1 MAAVVFTS
9 PKTDCQYYLKLT
21 LEETKAGS
29 AYSQPEFSYKLE
41 LYSGGWDFKELQINA
56 YIKINNVV
64 VAEDTD
70 ANREQHTLNK
80 HSKITILEG
89 TASVPHDG
97 SSSMPVEYNID
108 MTQKALASVPD
119 ITAKGTMPVTSY
131 TKWSAVTSPAIAYK
145 TTIVR
150 PTDELNISW
159 SGGAGG
165 INTSI
170 SSYTLTV
177 RKGSASGT
185 VLYEKTGISSTQSSL
200 TIIPNNLSTK
210 PSRGDTL
217 YATIQAI
224 SSVSGYNGAV
234 NSNQVGRV
242 NTLPAAPS
250 ASASGSTVTSASS
263 IKFTVTAGADSDGQT
278 RSLYYSLNGGDKSL
292 FSSPLTIPLSNGL
305 KGSNT
310 ISFYTYD
317 GLEFSSATTQN
328 FTAIFAP
335 QIGSKSIIHTYVK
348 DMNGKTD
355 SLVSKTTITYS
366 LSGGSASSID
376 IKLKAGSSSS
386 SFGTEQSIPTA
397 AITFNASSKTAT
409 ININQIPTNILGY
422 GQFFQIR
429 FRLYDGTAYSD
440 YTEWSGT
447 GRRAKQPQLP
457 GSVTFSNDAKN
468 SQAKSNYFK
477 SFVKVNATNSSTK
490 DGYAQVTE
498 TIVIA
503 SYSNTSKTFVCS
515 SVAGATIDQNL
526 DLASI
531 TANTSVD
538 FYFQTKDNLGQIS
551 KSSNLITLIKSPNL
565 VYVGSSASVS
575 ITNLRPLSNDTN
587 FIIYHSYGNIGNAG
601 TIAYTYKIQ
610 IGSNSTAFTPK
621 TFDPSD
627 SDPNLRTLTLTA
639 EEIKDLVIGV
649 APDQT
654 SAHSASIIITATDG
668 FGSSLS
674 LSAPFTVN
682 FTEPPRFS
690 NTKAIKIKHDFSIGS
705 STLST
710 TTGIEVPVSI
720 SKSVDYDRSL
730 QMFNA
735 GEGIIFKLPRAT
747 DPNNDISEYLIYLA
761 RANVVLGQDAPNVSA
776 VSFGAEPWIRIPY
789 TTITKVSDS
798 DYYYYRHN
806 LPQFANNE
814 YLYFKV
820 KVVDKTGNESEVRT
834 YDSCIIG
841 CRTVQPNFNVSNIKI
856 TRNESSVNLEYK
868 IQITDLGGSAPSEGW
883 NSNYYNNYPN
893 FERPGSATGSF
904 LPSNYTPTVK
914 LKIEIAPNQ
923 DFASN
928 VISVGPFTGNSPLL
942 SFPHTSASVS
952 GFSGEKVY
960 VRFTLSV
967 SYGINSSNQLVYVNS
982 TPQVYMQQGEIPTVA
997 HRSHCVGINTKDL
1010 ADEDIL
1016 VIQNYLGKR
1025 YVILKNNDLNSQK
1038 IITVDLKEGT
1048 INGVIINGGSW

>member
-9 PKTDCQYYLKLT
+9 PKTEYQFYLKLT
-21 LEETKAGS
+21 LEETKAGT
-29 AYSQPEFSYKLE
+29 AYSEPEFSYKLQ
-41 LYSGGWDFKELQINA
+41 LYSGGWNFEKLFIGAKIELGEKVIELA
-56 YIKINNVV
+56 YGSKQWTLGTKANIELLKGTTSAPHNGSANMNV
-64 VAEDTD
+64 
-70 ANREQHTLNK
+70 K
-80 HSKITILEG
+80 YSITMSEKVWQY
-89 TASVPHDG
+89 AP
-97 SSSMPVEYNID
+97 NIEA
-108 MTQKALASVPD
+108 T
-119 ITAKGTMPVTSY
+119 GTMPVTAY
-131 TKWSAVTSPAIAYK
+131 TKWTAVTSPSINYNNNI
-145 TTIVR
+145 IV
-150 PTDELNISW
+150 PGNNLTVSW
-159 SGGAGG
+159 SGASAGTNNAITG
-165 INTSI
+165 YNFKI
-170 SSYTLTV
+170 
-177 RKGSASGT
+177 RKGSSTGT
-185 VLYEKTGISSTQSSL
+185 EVYTETITNINQTNKTISTSSFA
-200 TIIPNNLSTK
+200 
-210 PSRGDTL
+210 SRGDIL

-224 SSVSGYNGAV
+224 GSVSGYDGQI

-263 IKFTVTAGADSDGQT
+263 IRFTVTAGADSDGQT
-278 RSLYYSLNGGDKSL
+278 RSLYYSLNGGNKVL
-292 FSSPLTIPLSNGL
+292 FSSPLTISLNSGINS
-305 KGSNT
+305 GSNK

-317 GLEFSSATTQN
+317 GLEFSGATDQN

-348 DMNGKTD
+348 DMNGYTN
-355 SLVSKTTITYS
+355 SLVSNTTITYS

-386 SFGTEQSIPTA
+386 SFGAEQSVPTA

-409 ININQIPTNILGY
+409 ININQISTNILGY
-422 GQFFQIR
+422 GQYFQIR

-457 GSVTFSNDAKN
+457 SSITFSNDAKN
-468 SQAKSNYFK
+468 SQAESNYFK
-477 SFVKVNATNSSTK
+477 SSVKVKATNSSTV
-490 DGYAQVTE
+490 DGYAQVIE

-515 SVAGATIDQNL
+515 SVAGATINQNL

-538 FYFQTKDNLGQIS
+538 FYFQTKDNLGQVS
-551 KSSNLITLIKSPNL
+551 KSSKLATLIKSPNL
-565 VYVGSSASVS
+565 VYVGNSASVS
-575 ITNLRPLSNDTN
+575 ITNLRPFSNDTD
-587 FIIYHSYGNIGNAG
+587 FIIYHSYGNIGNAS

-610 IGSNSTAFTPK
+610 IGSNSAAFTPEK
-621 TFDPSD
+621 DPSD
-627 SDPNLRTLTLTA
+627 SDPNLRTLTLA
-639 EEIKDLVIGV
+639 ANEIKNLVIGV
-649 APDQT
+649 TPNQT

-682 FTEPPRFS
+682 FTEPPYFS
-690 NTKAIKIKHDFSIGS
+690 NTKAIKIRHDFSIGNS
-705 STLST
+705 ALST

-720 SKSVDYDRSL
+720 STSVNYNRSL

-761 RANVVLGQDAPNVSA
+761 RANVVLGQTAPNVST

-789 TTITKVSDS
+789 TTITKVNDS
-798 DYYYYRHN
+798 DYYYYRYN
-806 LPQFANNE
+806 LPQFAKNE

-856 TRNESSVNLEYK
+856 TRNDSTVNLEYK
-868 IQITDLGGSAPSEGW
+868 IKITDLGGSAPSEGW
-883 NSNYYNNYPN
+883 SNNYYNNYPN

-904 LPSNYTPTVK
+904 VPSNYTPTVK
-914 LKIEIAPNQ
+914 LKVEIAPNQ
-923 DFASN
+923 DFSSN
-928 VISVGPFTGNSPLL
+928 VISVGTFTGDSPLL
-942 SFPHTSASVS
+942 SFSHTSASAS
-952 GFSGEKVY
+952 GFSGDKVY

-1010 ADEDIL
+1010 ADDDVL
-1016 VIQNYLGKR
+1016 VIQNYLGKH
-1025 YVILKNNDLNSQK
+1025 YVVLKNNDLNSQK

-1048 INGVIINGGSW
+1048 INGAIINGGTW

>member
-9 PKTDCQYYLKLT
+9 PKTEYQFYLKLT
-21 LEETKAGS
+21 LEETKAGT
-29 AYSQPEFSYKLE
+29 AYSEPEFSYKLQ
-41 LYSGGWDFKELQINA
+41 LYSGGWNFEKLFIGAKIELGEKVIELA
-56 YIKINNVV
+56 YGSKQWTLGTKANIELLKGTTSAPHNGSANMNV
-64 VAEDTD
+64 
-70 ANREQHTLNK
+70 K
-80 HSKITILEG
+80 YSITMSEKVWQY
-89 TASVPHDG
+89 AP
-97 SSSMPVEYNID
+97 NIEA
-108 MTQKALASVPD
+108 T
-119 ITAKGTMPVTSY
+119 GTMPVTAY
-131 TKWSAVTSPAIAYK
+131 TKWTAVTSPSVNYNNNI
-145 TTIVR
+145 IV
-150 PTDELNISW
+150 PGNNLTVSW
-159 SGGAGG
+159 SGASAGTNNAITG
-165 INTSI
+165 YNFKI
-170 SSYTLTV
+170 
-177 RKGSASGT
+177 RKGSSTGT
-185 VLYEKTGISSTQSSL
+185 EVYTETITNINQTNKTISTSSFA
-200 TIIPNNLSTK
+200 
-210 PSRGDTL
+210 SRGDIL

-224 SSVSGYNGAV
+224 GSVSGYDGQI

-263 IKFTVTAGADSDGQT
+263 IRFTVTAGADSDGQT
-278 RSLYYSLNGGDKSL
+278 RSLYYSLNGGNKVL
-292 FSSPLTIPLSNGL
+292 FSSPLTISLNSGINS
-305 KGSNT
+305 GSNK

-317 GLEFSSATTQN
+317 GLEFSGATDQN

-348 DMNGKTD
+348 DMNGYTN
-355 SLVSKTTITYS
+355 SLVSNTTITYS

-386 SFGTEQSIPTA
+386 SFGAEQSVPTA

-409 ININQIPTNILGY
+409 ININQISTNILGY
-422 GQFFQIR
+422 GQYFQIR

-457 GSVTFSNDAKN
+457 GSATFSNDAKN
-468 SQAKSNYFK
+468 SWAKSNYFK
-477 SFVKVNATNSSTK
+477 SSVKVKATNSSIK
-490 DGYAQVTE
+490 DGYAQVIE

-503 SYSNTSKTFVCS
+503 SYNNTSKTFVCS

-531 TANTSVD
+531 AANTPVD

-551 KSSNLITLIKSPNL
+551 KSSKLATLIKSPSL
-565 VYVGSSASVS
+565 VYGGSSASVG

-587 FIIYHSYGNIGNAG
+587 FIISHPYGNIGDAS

-610 IGSNSTAFTPK
+610 IGSNSTAFTSG
-621 TFDPSD
+621 TIST

-639 EEIKDLVIGV
+639 EEIKNLVIGV
-649 APDQT
+649 APNQT

-710 TTGIEVPVSI
+710 TTGIEVPLSI
-720 SKSVDYDRSL
+720 SESVDYNRSL

-735 GEGIIFKLPRAT
+735 GEGIIFKLPRAS
-747 DPNNDISEYLIYLA
+747 DPNDDISEYLIYLA
-761 RANVVLGQDAPNVSA
+761 RANVVLDQDAPNVSA
-776 VSFGAEPWIRIPY
+776 VSFGVEPWIRIPY
-789 TTITKVSDS
+789 NTITKVSDS
-798 DYYYYRHN
+798 DYYYYRYN
-806 LPQFANNE
+806 LPQFAKNE

-841 CRTVQPNFNVSNIKI
+841 CRTVQPNFNVSNLKI
-856 TRNESSVNLEYK
+856 TRNESTVNLEYK
-868 IQITDLGGSAPSEGW
+868 IQITDLGGSAPSEEW
-883 NSNYYNNYPN
+883 NSNYYKNYPN
-893 FERPGSATGSF
+893 FERPGSVADSF
-904 LPSNYTPTVK
+904 LPDNYTPTVK
-914 LKIEIAPNQ
+914 LKVEIAPNQ
-923 DFASN
+923 DFSSN
-928 VISVGPFTGNSPLL
+928 VISAGGSLTGNYPLL
-942 SFPHTSASVS
+942 DFSPTSASAS

-967 SYGINSSNQLVYVNS
+967 SYGINSSNQLVYVNG
-982 TPQVYMQQGEIPTVA
+982 TPQIYMQQGETPTVA

-1010 ADEDIL
+1010 ADKDIL

-1025 YVILKNNDLNSQK
+1025 YVVLKNNDLNSQK

-1048 INGVIINGGSW
+1048 INGAIINGGSW